1 MTYRL
6 DAVVA
11 ASDGVDLEVP
21 TGMSFRPAPGADGEV
36 AGGQTLGELR
46 VDPANEAQLG
56 GAEGTVA
63 ASRLGVLRGRTG
75 EVVAPVATL
84 ALARRIATH

>member
-36 AGGQTLGELR
+36 AGGADALPLDR
-46 VDPANEAQLG
+46 D
-56 GAEGTVA
+56 VA
-63 ASRLGVLRGRTG
+63 AGASRAVVVGAAHRTMLSQRSARTW
-75 EVVAPVATL
+75 VA
-84 ALARRIATH
+84 IASTIT